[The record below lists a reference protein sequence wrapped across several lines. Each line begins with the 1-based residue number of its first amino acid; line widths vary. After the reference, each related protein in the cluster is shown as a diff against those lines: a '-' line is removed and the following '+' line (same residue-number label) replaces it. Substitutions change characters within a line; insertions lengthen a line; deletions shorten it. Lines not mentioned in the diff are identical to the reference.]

1 MKMTIGERIKKE
13 REILGW
19 SQEALAL
26 ASEIS
31 QRSIGHYELGQR
43 DPQSVTINKIMG
55 AMGFRMQF
63 VKEGVESE

>member
-1 MKMTIGERIKKE
+1 MTIGERIKKE
-13 REILGW
+13 REQCGW

-26 ASEIS
+26 AAGVS

-43 DPQSVTINKIMG
+43 DPQSVILGKIMG
-55 AMGFRMQF
+55 AMGFQMLF